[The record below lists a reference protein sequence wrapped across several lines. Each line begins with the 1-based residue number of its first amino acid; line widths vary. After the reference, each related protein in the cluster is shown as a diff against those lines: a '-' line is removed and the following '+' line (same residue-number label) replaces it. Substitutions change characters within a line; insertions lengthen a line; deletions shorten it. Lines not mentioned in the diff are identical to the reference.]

1 MTASIGNFVTV
12 VFICQHKLL
21 RRYEELNSPQR
32 HVYCS
37 PLLAM
42 DKVGDYDHS
51 LEGQVV
57 CWWWGDLDDF
67 DQESTVLTKPRLA
80 GKDKMLQW
88 KLTNR
93 FKSSLLTSGLT
104 PTTFRNIRA
113 IKSSRNITISWSKNL
128 IRHGFVP
135 KCALGTFVFNLPTR
149 VDNKGLRGNVV
160 FIVISK
166 GPGTNKKWVDREI
179 SGYAAIKSARASK
192 FSGIGFNSC
201 KLLNNTGL
209 TCISLNVP
217 PISMCNWFTREIA
230 THDDDFRDKI
240 IFDAVVEHLLYS
252 RQCLRIV

>member
-1 MTASIGNFVTV
+1 
-12 VFICQHKLL
+12 
-21 RRYEELNSPQR
+21 
-32 HVYCS
+32 
-37 PLLAM
+37 
-42 DKVGDYDHS
+42 
-51 LEGQVV
+51 
-57 CWWWGDLDDF
+57 
-67 DQESTVLTKPRLA
+67 
-80 GKDKMLQW
+80 MLQW

-149 VDNKGLRGNVV
+149 VDNKGLRGNVA
-160 FIVISK
+160 FMVISK

-192 FSGIGFNSC
+192 FSGNWVQQLYI
-201 KLLNNTGL
+201 LLNKSSL
-209 TCISLNVP
+209 TCIPLDVP
-217 PISMCNWFTREIA
+217 SISMCNRFTREIT
-230 THDDDFRDKI
+230 THDDNFWNKI
-240 IFDAVVEHLLYS
+240 IFDAVVEHFLYS